1 VKILSHGV
9 AANRLTPQ
17 GYGAT
22 RPMAD
27 NATEAGRALNH
38 RVEMQL
44 VDAQAAH

>member
-1 VKILSHGV
+1 
-9 AANRLTPQ
+9 
-17 GYGAT
+17 
-22 RPMAD
+22 MAD